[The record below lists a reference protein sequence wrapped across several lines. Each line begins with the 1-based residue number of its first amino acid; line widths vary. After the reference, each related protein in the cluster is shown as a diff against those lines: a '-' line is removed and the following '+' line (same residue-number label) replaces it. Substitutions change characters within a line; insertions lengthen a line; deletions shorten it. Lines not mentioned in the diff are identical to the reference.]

1 MPEDPLKILEKLD
14 PKLLKL
20 VKDTRDFAHSEG
32 VLPQKFK
39 FLIAMALDAS
49 HGTAQGTLACARGAM
64 QAGATKEEIMETF
77 RVVQYICGVG
87 TVYTAAQALEQLLQ
101 SERIK

>member
-20 VKDTRDFAHSEG
+20 VKDTREFAHADG
-32 VLPQKFK
+32 ALPKKFK

-49 HGTAQGTLACARGAM
+49 HGTVQGTMACARGAM
-64 QAGATKEEIMETF
+64 QAGATKEEIMEAL
-77 RVVQYICGVG
+77 RVVQYICGAG
-87 TVYTAAQALEQLLQ
+87 TVYTAAQALEQLF
-101 SERIK
+101 